1 MPREPCL
8 VGQASGC
15 RHGVAAQSICILDC
29 KNACL
34 QVAIMIFVGFGF
46 LMTFLK
52 HYSYSALGLNFFCS
66 CIVILEALLVVGAV
80 QQVRCTIAGSSHC
93 VSIAITLRFW
103 HSKLSTLRSWAPQSH
118 FRKVISLAWKD
129 KFTVEYLCFL
139 WS

>member
-1 MPREPCL
+1 MPC
-8 VGQASGC
+8 GAGIWMQAWRCSTVYMHF
-15 RHGVAAQSICILDC
+15 RLQ
-29 KNACL
+29 NACL

>member
-1 MPREPCL
+1 MPC
-8 VGQASGC
+8 GAGIWMQAWC
-15 RHGVAAQSICILDC
+15 CSIVYMHFR
-29 KNACL
+29 L
-34 QVAIMIFVGFGF
+34 QKRVPAGGHHDFVGFGF